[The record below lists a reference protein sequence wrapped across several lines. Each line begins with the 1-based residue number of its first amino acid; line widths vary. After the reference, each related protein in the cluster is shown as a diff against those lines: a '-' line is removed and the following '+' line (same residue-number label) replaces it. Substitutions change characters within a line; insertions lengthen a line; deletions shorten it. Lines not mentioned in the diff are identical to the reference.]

1 MPRLLHSRAAAMAS
15 SSVSPATKRRAM
27 LRVEPLAVT
36 KCANFWLCASLSS
49 VDRSMKDDY
58 AREGKRELV
67 SVLFQ
72 ELLGVYGGHAAGA
85 GGGDGLAIAVV
96 LHISGDENARHP
108 GQAAVPGDEVAVLVH
123 IELAPKH
130 GRVRDVTDSHEEA
143 VDFDD
148 ASIAALRI
156 ADFHALHRALRGN
169 DFLDDGWRHE
179 FDFLIG
185 SCAIKHDFR
194 RAKFVAAV
202 NQMHF
207 AGVAR
212 EEIGFLHGGVAAA
225 NNRNGL
231 AAEEEAVTGGAR
243 RNAVA
248 DKFALAGETEHA
260 RGSAGGDDQSPR
272 DVVHVAGFNAK
283 RPDAQIHV
291 GDGAGAKFRAEFL
304 RLFAHVF
311 DEFRTHD
318 AVRKA
323 RKILDVGGERKLAA
337 GFVPI
342 NHHGLKVGAS
352 RIDGGGEAGAATSND
367 DDVMHSRFSTPLDSA
382 RRLLDTKEETHI
394 VAPGSGRAGRRGSS
408 PVGRCLPSS
417 AI

>member
-130 GRVRDVTDSHEEA
+130 GSVRDVTDSHEEA

-156 ADFHALHRALRGN
+156 ADFHALHRALRG
-169 DFLDDGWRHE
+169 L
-179 FDFLIG
+179 DFLIG

-272 DVVHVAGFNAK
+272 DVVHVAGFNPK

-337 GFVPI
+337 RFVPI
-342 NHHGLKVGAS
+342 NHQGLKVGAG
-352 RIDGGGEAGAATSND
+352 RIDGGGQPGAAASND
-367 DDVMHSRFSTPLDSA
+367 DDVIHSRFSTPLDSA
-382 RRLLDTKEETHI
+382 RWLLDTKEETHI
-394 VAPGSGRAGRRGSS
+394 VALGSGRAGKRGSS
-408 PVGRCLPSS
+408 PVGTCLPSS